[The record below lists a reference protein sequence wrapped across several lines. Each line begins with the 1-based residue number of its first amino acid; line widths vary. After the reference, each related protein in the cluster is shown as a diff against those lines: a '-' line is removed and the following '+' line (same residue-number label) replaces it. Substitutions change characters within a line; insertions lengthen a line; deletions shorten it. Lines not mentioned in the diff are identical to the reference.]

1 MFDPTAY
8 DNLKTVVEGQLY
20 DRDLE
25 GTIDILN
32 RKDILDTSTMSREFH
47 LVFALRGQQNA
58 QITLSMYASLKNLA
72 AELLELEEKMHLIGA
87 EIRLTIHVRHKNNQ
101 ETVWMLQDLLQ
112 RVWGAEH
119 VIKQEIRVD
128 PFRSDNIVNNHIS
141 IDFSRLV
148 TEGDMDDLVSM
159 TDYMLATLAGLQR
172 QKVLIDLDRK
182 GMIG

>member
-8 DNLKTVVEGQLY
+8 DNLKTVIEGQLY

-32 RKDILDTSTMSREFH
+32 RRDLFDSSTMSREFH
-47 LVFALRGQQNA
+47 LVFALRNQQNA
-58 QITLSMYASLKNLA
+58 QITFSMYASLKNLA
-72 AELLELEEKMHLIGA
+72 AELLELEDKIHLIGA
-87 EIRLTIHVRHKNNQ
+87 KISLTINVRHENNR
-101 ETVWMLQDLLQ
+101 ETIWMLQDLLQ
-112 RVWGAEH
+112 RIWGEEH
-119 VIKQEIRVD
+119 FIKQEISYD
-128 PFRSDNIVNNHIS
+128 PFRSDNIVNNYIS

-172 QKVLIDLDRK
+172 QKVLIDIDKK
-182 GMIG
+182 GIIG